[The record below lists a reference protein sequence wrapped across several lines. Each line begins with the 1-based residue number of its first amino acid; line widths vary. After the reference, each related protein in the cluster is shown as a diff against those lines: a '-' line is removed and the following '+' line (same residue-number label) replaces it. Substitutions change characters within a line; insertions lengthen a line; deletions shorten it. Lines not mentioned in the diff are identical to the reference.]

1 MLHIIDLLSLLPQD
15 QTQAFLSTLEL
26 VLVLAL
32 VLAAWANGRGRE
44 EEGEAELGSEAL
56 LLE

>member
-1 MLHIIDLLSLLPQD
+1 MLQIIDLLSLLAQD
-15 QTQAFLSTLEL
+15 QTLEL

-32 VLAAWANGRGRE
+32 VLAGWANLGRE

>member
-1 MLHIIDLLSLLPQD
+1 MLHIIDLLSLLPED

-32 VLAAWANGRGRE
+32 VLAAWANLGRE

>member
-1 MLHIIDLLSLLPQD
+1 MLHSIDLLAQD

-32 VLAAWANGRGRE
+32 GLAAWANLGRE

>member
-1 MLHIIDLLSLLPQD
+1 MLHSIDQD
-15 QTQAFLSTLEL
+15 QTEAFLSTLEL

-32 VLAAWANGRGRE
+32 VLAGWANLGRE